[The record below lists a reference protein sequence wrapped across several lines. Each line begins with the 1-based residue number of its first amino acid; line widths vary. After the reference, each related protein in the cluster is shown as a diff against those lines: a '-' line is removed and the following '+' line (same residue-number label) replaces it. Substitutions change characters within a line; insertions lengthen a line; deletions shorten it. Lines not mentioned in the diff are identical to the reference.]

1 MRTFP
6 GENPFVGGVG
16 AENTLRKTF
25 TPPFYPIFTTTRLVK
40 RMSARPETVL
50 GRLKNRLA

>member
-25 TPPFYPIFTTTRLVK
+25 THPFYPVSGTAKPVK
-40 RMSARPETVL
+40 WMSARPETVL